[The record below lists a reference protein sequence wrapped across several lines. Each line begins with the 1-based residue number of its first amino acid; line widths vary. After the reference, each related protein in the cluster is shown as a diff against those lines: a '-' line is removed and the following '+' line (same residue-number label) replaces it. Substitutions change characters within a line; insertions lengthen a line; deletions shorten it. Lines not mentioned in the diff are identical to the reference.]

1 MRLLLLFIVLYAIAS
16 EMDYQ
21 DYVKEQERVQALSFN
36 FGQRHSV
43 ELKLREDLVAR
54 ND

>member
-1 MRLLLLFIVLYAIAS
+1 MKFLLLSIVLYAIAS

-43 ELKLREDLVAR
+43 ELKLVEALIVQ